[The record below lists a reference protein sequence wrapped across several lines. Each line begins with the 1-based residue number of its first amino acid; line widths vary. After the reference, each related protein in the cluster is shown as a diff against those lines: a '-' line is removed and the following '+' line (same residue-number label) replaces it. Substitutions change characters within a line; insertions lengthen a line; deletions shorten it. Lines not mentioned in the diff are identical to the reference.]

1 MYVDER
7 VGDKPNKTERER
19 KREEEVR
26 SVRKMETC
34 NIREMR
40 VHPDS
45 VYVEGE
51 ETTCLMRELEKHGRE
66 GKDLVGWGI
75 DNFVRGIEGLVILCV

>member
-1 MYVDER
+1 MC
-7 VGDKPNKTERER
+7 ERERERGRERKR

-34 NIREMR
+34 NIR
-40 VHPDS
+40 DS

-66 GKDLVGWGI
+66 GKDLMG
-75 DNFVRGIEGLVILCV
+75 

>member
-7 VGDKPNKTERER
+7 VGDKPNERYRER

-26 SVRKMETC
+26 SVRKMATC

-40 VHPDS
+40 VHLDS

-51 ETTCLMRELEKHGRE
+51 ETTCLMREQEKHGRG
-66 GKDLVGWGI
+66 GKDLMG
-75 DNFVRGIEGLVILCV
+75 

>member
-1 MYVDER
+1 
-7 VGDKPNKTERER
+7 
-19 KREEEVR
+19 
-26 SVRKMETC
+26 METC

-45 VYVEGE
+45 VYMEGE

-66 GKDLVGWGI
+66 GKDLIG
-75 DNFVRGIEGLVILCV
+75 

>member
-1 MYVDER
+1 
-7 VGDKPNKTERER
+7 
-19 KREEEVR
+19 
-26 SVRKMETC
+26 METC

-66 GKDLVGWGI
+66 GKWV
-75 DNFVRGIEGLVILCV
+75 EGLIILCGGERDW

>member
-7 VGDKPNKTERER
+7 VGEKPNKTERER

-66 GKDLVGWGI
+66 GMDLMG
-75 DNFVRGIEGLVILCV
+75 

>member
-7 VGDKPNKTERER
+7 VGDKPNERER
-19 KREEEVR
+19 QREEEVR

-40 VHPDS
+40 VHPDF
-45 VYVEGE
+45 VHVEGE
-51 ETTCLMRELEKHGRE
+51 ETTCLMRELEKHERE
-66 GKDLVGWGI
+66 GKDLMV
-75 DNFVRGIEGLVILCV
+75 

>member
-1 MYVDER
+1 MEQIGRERLYVCGRESRRQTYRD
-7 VGDKPNKTERER
+7 RER

-40 VHPDS
+40 VHRDS
-45 VYVEGE
+45 VHVEGE
-51 ETTCLMRELEKHGRE
+51 ETTGLMRELEKHG
-66 GKDLVGWGI
+66 
-75 DNFVRGIEGLVILCV
+75 

>member
-1 MYVDER
+1 MR
-7 VGDKPNKTERER
+7 QRERER
-19 KREEEVR
+19 DRKKKREEEVR

-34 NIREMR
+34 NICEMR

-51 ETTCLMRELEKHGRE
+51 ETTCLMRELEKDGRE
-66 GKDLVGWGI
+66 GKDLVG
-75 DNFVRGIEGLVILCV
+75 

>member
-7 VGDKPNKTERER
+7 VGDKPNETGRER

-51 ETTCLMRELEKHGRE
+51 ETTCLMRELEKLGRE
-66 GKDLVGWGI
+66 GKDLMG
-75 DNFVRGIEGLVILCV
+75 